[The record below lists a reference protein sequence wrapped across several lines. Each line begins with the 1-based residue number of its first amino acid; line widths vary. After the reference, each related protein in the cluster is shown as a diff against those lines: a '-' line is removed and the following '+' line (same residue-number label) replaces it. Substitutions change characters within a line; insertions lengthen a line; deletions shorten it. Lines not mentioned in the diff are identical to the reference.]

1 MQNNTTTKPTEGKA
15 IMKASELRIGNLLEF
30 RNYIQPHKIITVG
43 CRFFSSASVDN
54 VKIADFEINHYH
66 SPIPLTEEWLL
77 KFGLDYTSEKDY
89 YYLAFTIKDLLFETA
104 SSMDGF
110 TYNLSCGNQINIK
123 HVHQLQNLYFALT
136 GEELTIN
143 EVTYEQ

>member
-1 MQNNTTTKPTEGKA
+1 MIKA
-15 IMKASELRIGNLLEF
+15 NELRIGNHVLD
-30 RNYIQPHKIITVG
+30 RGNKILTID
-43 CRFFSSASVDN
+43 RFIGN
-54 VKIADFEINHYH
+54 KIECDIKGMPDKSINGIPIYYHPFTEEINYLN
-66 SPIPLTEEWLL
+66 PIPLTEEWLL
-77 KFGLDYTSEKDY
+77 KFGIDFTSEKDY

-136 GEELTIN
+136 GEELTIKEVNN
-143 EVTYEQ
+143 EQ